1 MRVVNFLIF
10 INRFFL
16 FHAKTQRPRK
26 GAKNAKVC
34 QHFFFAPL
42 RELCAFARKNSYSTQ
57 SAMNT
62 FVSPDFSALR
72 LDANTSFFPSGENI
86 GNPSNVSLKVIR
98 SKPVPSTL
106 IL

>member
-1 MRVVNFLIF
+1 MCCCSRSALGSCCWAIAAKLIDNRIAMRVVNLLIF

-16 FHAKTQRPRK
+16 FHAKAQRPRK

-42 RELCAFARKNSYSTQ
+42 RELCAFSRKNSYSTQ

-72 LDANTSFFPSGENI
+72 LDE
-86 GNPSNVSLKVIR
+86 
-98 SKPVPSTL
+98 
-106 IL
+106 